1 MVVFQN
7 TDEKLR
13 QPSNMA
19 LNPTVGRGRPP
30 AG

>member
-1 MVVFQN
+1 
-7 TDEKLR
+7 LR
-13 QPSNMA
+13 FNRHENGQANKA